1 MQVQTVRGQIVSQ
14 RDLRWTQCKKEMN
27 SRIHSQVVVA
37 RLCRSFCSA
46 KAECLQAH
54 AHMQVHEGDKL
65 KVIRFPRS
73 STVVT
78 TPTST
83 SVTSADVNTVFSG
96 FAVHLHSRSLP
107 VKTTSTERAADAPR
121 NRVSEQAAGIKC
133 GVLDWHCVTNHFLV
147 VREGDI
153 TQSRAKS
160 LVLRK
165 LQLRQSC
172 RWNVTVFAEN
182 VSDSITQ
189 VRCKVQLTLGSR
201 DRSRP
206 CLGNVREGNK
216 LEVVRFP
223 GLVQQFQLQQQIS
236 NFGWRQHVDFGFAVH
251 LHSDVRCPGK
261 TRKPGQRSGV
271 WHQCGVLESHCVANL
286 VLTVR
291 EDDITQSRANPWSL
305 AYFNSVTL
313 FNHAESRITCR

>member
-1 MQVQTVRGQIVSQ
+1 
-14 RDLRWTQCKKEMN
+14 MN

-46 KAECLQAH
+46 KAKCLQAH

-73 STVVT
+73 STAVT

-83 SVTSADVNTVFSG
+83 SVTSADVNMVFSG

-133 GVLDWHCVTNHFLV
+133 GVLDWHCVTNHFLA

-160 LVLRK
+160 LVLLK

-189 VRCKVQLTLGSR
+189 VRWKVRLTLGSQEI
-201 DRSRP
+201 DPDHVSVMSVKATNLKSYGFLVLCNSFNSNSRSVTSAGVNTLTLDSQCVPIRRS
-206 CLGNVREGNK
+206 CRRYVDEEGGLWLCGNVEQEEWTQHSLSTNVLVETSIPRSSLGERVKKRIRERMRH
-216 LEVVRFP
+216 E
-223 GLVQQFQLQQQIS
+223 
-236 NFGWRQHVDFGFAVH
+236 
-251 LHSDVRCPGK
+251 
-261 TRKPGQRSGV
+261 
-271 WHQCGVLESHCVANL
+271 AN
-286 VLTVR
+286 
-291 EDDITQSRANPWSL
+291 
-305 AYFNSVTL
+305 
-313 FNHAESRITCR
+313 